1 MEIGDK
7 IKELSNDLDIP
18 IYYIK
23 RPQGNNDCII
33 YTYTEVPKLI
43 GDMIELGTRYT
54 ILFNVY
60 CKSDIEKTKKKV
72 KQVLEQHGFKKKLI
86 LGTVL
91 EDNNIYNTAFQYSI
105 SLKNDF
111 KQ

>member
-7 IKELSNDLDIP
+7 IKELSSDLNIP

-43 GDMIELGTRYT
+43 GDMIELGTKYT
-54 ILFNVY
+54 ILFNIY
-60 CKSDIEKTKKKV
+60 CKSDIEKTKKQV

-86 LGTVL
+86 LGTIL
-91 EDNNIYNTAFQYSI
+91 EDNGVYNTAFQYSI

-111 KQ
+111 E

>member
-7 IKELSNDLDIP
+7 IKELSSDLNIP

-43 GDMIELGTRYT
+43 GDMIELGTKYT

-60 CKSDIEKTKKKV
+60 CKSDIEKTKKQV
-72 KQVLEQHGFKKKLI
+72 KKVLEQHGFKKKII
-86 LGTVL
+86 LGTIV
-91 EDNNIYNTAFQYSI
+91 EENDIYNTAFQYTI
-105 SLKNDF
+105 SLK
-111 KQ
+111 

>member
-7 IKELSNDLDIP
+7 IKELSSDLNIP

-23 RPQGNNDCII
+23 RPQGATNCII
-33 YTYTEVPKLI
+33 YTYTEVPSLI
-43 GDMIELGTRYT
+43 GDMLELGTRYT

-60 CKSDIEKTKKKV
+60 SKADIEKTKKQV

-86 LGTVL
+86 LGTIL
-91 EDNNIYNTAFQYSI
+91 EDNGIYNTAFQYTI
-105 SLKNDF
+105 TLKSNQD
-111 KQ
+111 

>member
-7 IKELSNDLDIP
+7 IKELSSDLNIP

-23 RPQGNNDCII
+23 RPQGATNCII
-33 YTYTEVPKLI
+33 YTYIETPALT
-43 GDMIELGTRYT
+43 GDMLELGTRYT

-72 KQVLEQHGFKKKLI
+72 KQVLEQHGFKKKII
-86 LGTVL
+86 LGTIL
-91 EDNNIYNTAFQYSI
+91 EENDIYNTAMQYTI
-105 SLKNDF
+105 SLKSNQD
-111 KQ
+111 